1 MLVIAR
7 KVGEELKI
15 GDNIIIKIVS
25 LEKNQIKI
33 GIDAPRDVSILRMEL
48 VKEITNQNKLANQDT
63 DENIIHSLHNLIK
76 AKNES

>member
-15 GDNIIIKIVS
+15 GDDIIVKIVS

-33 GIDAPRDVSILRMEL
+33 GIDAPKDVSILRMEL
-48 VKEITNQNKLANQDT
+48 VKEIINQNKLANQNT
-63 DENIIHSLHNLIK
+63 DKNTIYSLHNLIK
-76 AKNES
+76 GKNES

>member
-15 GDNIIIKIVS
+15 GDDIIVKIVS

-76 AKNES
+76 GQNES